1 MWRPLQPNNPSGLY
15 RKMRFI
21 GPGIT
26 AMSSEQWQQAY
37 MRLQSYF
44 AYQVTHAPQQ
54 PVINLITI
62 ENEYCVEI
70 VDTDPWGFT
79 PDEAIG
85 ARMCLPQPCHLKI
98 DHDMIESNFPPFAW

>member
-44 AYQVTHAPQQ
+44 ACASV
-54 PVINLITI
+54 
-62 ENEYCVEI
+62 
-70 VDTDPWGFT
+70 FM
-79 PDEAIG
+79 
-85 ARMCLPQPCHLKI
+85 ARQELR
-98 DHDMIESNFPPFAW
+98 